1 MRPFFSTARVF
12 VISLQFQKLWNDSW
26 FLLELKSTK
35 TIHNCEQSLLL
46 LEGKR
51 QGICASQKHMGGEFQ
66 FGNGT
71 AVFLP
76 LELNLNRLISKE
88 IAVFCSL
95 SGEVTNKMYILS
107 DFLRH
112 KISTY

>member
-1 MRPFFSTARVF
+1 MV
-12 VISLQFQKLWNDSW
+12 
-26 FLLELKSTK
+26 LLELKSTK

-71 AVFLP
+71 AVFFP
-76 LELNLNRLISKE
+76 LELNLHILISRE
-88 IAVFCSL
+88 IVAFFWL
-95 SGEVTNKMYILS
+95 EQWDGHQNA
-107 DFLRH
+107 
-112 KISTY
+112 